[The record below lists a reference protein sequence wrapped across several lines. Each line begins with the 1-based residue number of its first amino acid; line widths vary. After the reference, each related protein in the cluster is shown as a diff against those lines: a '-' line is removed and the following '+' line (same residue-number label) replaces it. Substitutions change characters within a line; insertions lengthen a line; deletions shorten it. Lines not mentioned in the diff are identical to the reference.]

1 MIKKLLGIVVLGLLL
16 SGNAYSKIII
26 LKKCSLGQEYEKWNY
41 KINTISNEIIEVR
54 ILSEKYLEKLKKEK
68 KYDPKISVSNFF
80 LIYYEPPYAKG
91 SRSFETQGENRTS
104 EIDINLNDKTI
115 INTFIYSDGSKF
127 SSTIRCK

>member
-1 MIKKLLGIVVLGLLL
+1 MKKLLWIVVLGLLFC
-16 SGNAYSKIII
+16 GNANAKIIT

-41 KINTISNEIIEVR
+41 KINTVSNEIVEVR
-54 ILSEKYLEKLKKEK
+54 ILTEKYLEKLKKEN
-68 KYDPKISVSNFF
+68 KYDPKIAVTKFF

-91 SRSFETQGENRTS
+91 SRSFVYQGENRTS

-115 INTFIYSDGSKF
+115 INTFTYGDGSKF

>member
-1 MIKKLLGIVVLGLLL
+1 MKKLLGIIVLGLLL
-16 SGNAYSKIII
+16 GGNAYSKIII

-54 ILSEKYLEKLKKEK
+54 ILSEKYLERLKKEN
-68 KYDPKISVSNFF
+68 KYDSKISVLKFF